1 MKTLHTPVFN
11 QPLPDY
17 NTIGE
22 AEINAALKV
31 LESGVLSGFVA
42 NPGAAY
48 LGGDQVLALEA
59 AFCQRFEQSH
69 AVSFN
74 SATSALHAALI
85 AAGVDTG
92 DEVIVPPYTMSATAT
107 AALMCGATPIFVDV
121 EAETFCINPEL
132 VEAQINEKTK
142 AIMAVNLFGL
152 PADLVVLRDIA
163 DRHGVILIEDNA
175 QAPAALHRGKYTGTV
190 GHMGVFSLNRHKTMQ
205 CGEGGVVICNQERFA
220 HKLKMVRNHGEVVMA
235 EWPEAERQ
243 PGDERVIG
251 YNYRLTALQA
261 AVALPQ
267 FQRLDELNASRI
279 ELANYLTE
287 QLSAF
292 DFLSPVKLRED
303 CSHVYYLYPILFN
316 SEHAGISRD
325 QFLEAM
331 QHEGAPIA
339 NYVRPLHHVPVYK
352 ARSGRPELYQ
362 PEHFPVVE
370 ELWQKTML
378 VTSICRPPLDKQ
390 HIDLFIEAIRKTM
403 ARLAN

>member
-1 MKTLHTPVFN
+1 MKTPHTPVFD
-11 QPLPDY
+11 QALPDY
-17 NTIGE
+17 NTIGD
-22 AEINAALKV
+22 AEIQAALKV

-59 AFCQRFEQSH
+59 AFCERFEKQH

-107 AALMCGATPIFVDV
+107 AALMCGASPIFVDI
-121 EAETFCINPEL
+121 EPETFCINPEL
-132 VEAQINEKTK
+132 VEAHITSKTK

-152 PADLVVLRDIA
+152 AADLAPLKEIA
-163 DRHGVILIEDNA
+163 DRHGLILIEDNA
-175 QAPAALHRGKYTGTV
+175 QAPAALYRGQYTGTV

-205 CGEGGVVICNQERFA
+205 CGEGGVVICDQEHFS

-235 EWPEAERQ
+235 EWPEAECQ
-243 PGDERVIG
+243 PGDERIIG

-267 FQRLDELNASRI
+267 FKRLDELNASRI
-279 ELANYLTE
+279 ELANYLTQE
-287 QLSAF
+287 LAKF
-292 DFLSPVKLRED
+292 DFLSPVTLRED
-303 CSHVYYLYPILFN
+303 CSHVYYLYPMLFN
-316 SEHAGISRD
+316 AELAGISRD

-331 QHEGAPIA
+331 QRECAPIA
-339 NYVRPLHHVPVYK
+339 NYIRPLHRLPVYK
-352 ARSGRPELYQ
+352 ARSDRPELYV
-362 PEHFPVVE
+362 PENFPVVE
-370 ELWQKTML
+370 KLWQKTML
-378 VTSICRPPLDKQ
+378 VTPICRPPLNKQ
-390 HIDLFIEAIRKTM
+390 HIDLFIQAISQ
-403 ARLAN
+403 AVSVDQ